1 MRSMWKGAISFGLV
15 NVPVKLFTATENRDI
30 RFNYLHK
37 DCKTPIKYSKVCPT
51 CNREI
56 HQEELVR
63 GYEYEK
69 GRYVVID
76 DEDLASIPTE
86 TTKTVD
92 ILDFVDLSE
101 IDPIYFEKSYYL
113 APNDGGQKAYE
124 LLKRAMEE
132 TGKIA
137 IAKVVIRTK
146 ESLAAI
152 RVRDNALV
160 METMFYPEEV
170 RSTDA
175 LTELN
180 YNVKV
185 NENEVNMATNLISS
199 LSENFDPEKYSN
211 EYRGALMEVIQAK
224 IAGEEISVPEAPTTG
239 KVIDLM
245 DALKASIQMAKKEK
259 GMLQQEQPPAPTTKG
274 KKKAK
279 TPVDQPVG
287 ERVVQEK
294 VEAKTQAKGKRK
306 SS

>member
-15 NVPVKLFTATENRDI
+15 NVPVKLFTATENRNI
-30 RFNYLHK
+30 KFNYLHNE
-37 DCKTPIKYSKVCPT
+37 CKTPVKYAKVCPT

-56 HQEELVR
+56 TQDELVR

-76 DEDLASIPTE
+76 DADLESIPVE

-92 ILDFVDLSE
+92 ILDFVDLAE

-124 LLKRAMEE
+124 LLKRAMVE

-160 METMFYPEEV
+160 METMFYPDEV
-170 RSTDA
+170 RNTDA

-180 YNVKV
+180 YNVKI
-185 NENEVNMATNLISS
+185 NENEVTMANNLISS
-199 LSENFDPEKYSN
+199 LSENFNPAKYTN
-211 EYRGALMEVIQAK
+211 EYRGALMEMIQAK
-224 IAGEEISVPEAPTTG
+224 IAGAEISVPEAPTAG

-245 DALKASIQMAKKEK
+245 EALKASIQMAKKD
-259 GMLQQEQPPAPTTKG
+259 QEIET
-274 KKKAK
+274 
-279 TPVDQPVG
+279 
-287 ERVVQEK
+287 QEK
-294 VEAKTQAKGKRK
+294 AQEKPKRKRK